1 MVFDP
6 SDPLAP
12 AATESADVPRLAWS
26 DLFDSDGQPT
36 TSGAS
41 AFGKALRDTGFAI
54 VTGAP
59 FRSDLLDANYA
70 LMEQVFALG
79 PETNTRENSHPEIGF
94 QRGYMPTRTEFGL
107 RCGGDPDDKEVVAW
121 GSYHNVDVSRV
132 PGYRETAESYY
143 AACQSVGFALMRL
156 LAHFLDPDGVETE
169 YVLGLFRD
177 PAGKPIDD
185 SHMRHIKYP
194 ATARRMACAHTD
206 SNMLSLLPAATKG
219 GLEVMG
225 NDGSWRAVETR
236 RGDLVV
242 NAGDMLNF
250 LSGGLIRSTL
260 HRVENKIA
268 GGAPHRFS
276 MPFFYHPDHT
286 QELRLLAS
294 CRNVPAGQRMF
305 PWERITGYRLLY
317 HLLATYKVIPPEI
330 SAEQWIESMETL
342 KRDGFPAASAR

>member
-1 MVFDP
+1 MVP
-6 SDPLAP
+6 DPLAP
-12 AATESADVPRLAWS
+12 AATESADVPRLDWS
-26 DLFDSDGQPT
+26 EMFD
-36 TSGAS
+36 TSGSPTVGGATRFGS
-41 AFGKALRDTGFAI
+41 ALCDTGFAI

-59 FRSDLLDANYA
+59 FRSDLLDANYR
-70 LMEQVFALG
+70 LMEEVFALG
-79 PETNTRENSHPEIGF
+79 PETNTRENSYPEIGF
-94 QRGYMPTRTEFGL
+94 QRGYMPSRTEFGL

-121 GSYHNVDVSRV
+121 GSYHNVDVPKV
-132 PGYRETAESYY
+132 AGYRETAESTY
-143 AACQSVGFALMRL
+143 AACQSVGFALMHL
-156 LAHFLDPDGVETE
+156 LARFLDPDGVETE

-177 PAGKPIDD
+177 PEGKPIDD

-194 ATARRMACAHTD
+194 ATAKRMACAHTD

-225 NDGSWRAVETR
+225 NDGHWRAVETTK
-236 RGDLVV
+236 GDLVV

-250 LSGGLIRSTL
+250 LSGGRIRSTL

-286 QELRLLAS
+286 QELRVLAA
-294 CRNVPAGQRMF
+294 CRNVAGAARMF
-305 PWERITGYRLLY
+305 PWQKITGYHLLY
-317 HLLATYKVIPPEI
+317 HLLSTYKVIPPEI

-342 KRDGFPAASAR
+342 KRDGLPAAPAR

>member
-1 MVFDP
+1 
-6 SDPLAP
+6 
-12 AATESADVPRLAWS
+12 
-26 DLFDSDGQPT
+26 
-36 TSGAS
+36 
-41 AFGKALRDTGFAI
+41 
-54 VTGAP
+54 
-59 FRSDLLDANYA
+59 
-70 LMEQVFALG
+70 
-79 PETNTRENSHPEIGF
+79 
-94 QRGYMPTRTEFGL
+94 
-107 RCGGDPDDKEVVAW
+107 
-121 GSYHNVDVSRV
+121 VDVEAV

-143 AACQSVGFALMRL
+143 AACQRTGYALMRL
-156 LAHFLDPDGVETE
+156 LARFLDPDGTETA

-177 PAGKPIDD
+177 PQGRPIDD

-225 NDGSWRAVETR
+225 NDGRWRAVETN

-250 LSGGLIRSTL
+250 VSGGLIRSTL

-286 QELRLLAS
+286 QELRILNA
-294 CRNVPAGQRMF
+294 CRHYPEDRRMF
-305 PWERITGYRLLY
+305 PWESITGYRLLY
-317 HLLATYKVIPPEI
+317 HLLSTYKVIPPEI

-342 KRDGFPAASAR
+342 KRDGLPGAPSR